1 MKLQITHNGR
11 IAEEGMKNDYGAKVG
26 KNYLKLHEKEKTAV
40 LAAYAAAGSDAR
52 MGGSILPVVA
62 NSGSGNQGITIA
74 VPIAI
79 YAQKENKSNEMLYRA
94 LIFANLLSIYIKRGI
109 GKLSAYCGAVNAGC
123 AAVCG
128 IAYLDQQPL
137 SVIEDIIT
145 NTLATISGMLCDGA
159 KPSCA
164 AKIAMSIETGLLS
177 YEMAKNQCRFISGEG
192 IVGKNA
198 DKTIE
203 SVGIIGKDG
212 MKEMDSKIL
221 EIMMGN

>member
-1 MKLQITHNGR
+1 M
-11 IAEEGMKNDYGAKVG
+11 
-26 KNYLKLHEKEKTAV
+26 
-40 LAAYAAAGSDAR
+40 
-52 MGGSILPVVA
+52 
-62 NSGSGNQGITIA
+62 
-74 VPIAI
+74 
-79 YAQKENKSNEMLYRA
+79 
-94 LIFANLLSIYIKRGI
+94 
-109 GKLSAYCGAVNAGC
+109 SAYCGAVNAGC

-221 EIMMGN
+221 ETMMGN